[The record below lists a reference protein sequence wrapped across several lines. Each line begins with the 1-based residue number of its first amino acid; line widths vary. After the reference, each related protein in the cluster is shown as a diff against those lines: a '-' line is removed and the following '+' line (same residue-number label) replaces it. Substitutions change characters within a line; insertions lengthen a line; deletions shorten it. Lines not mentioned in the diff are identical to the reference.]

1 MKTSLRLLLLVACLT
16 SALANAQLAVY
27 KLSSASKKPEKNGVV
42 YSLPRTLVKVT
53 LTISETE
60 FIKGPYAEYAAD
72 LLGIQ
77 NPVMQAYKEY
87 DLVDAGFETLTEPD
101 PEQYYFI
108 EVDEKASKE
117 ERNLVFSFSNN
128 GIINSVNTSA
138 QLKERAGS
146 ITENQKLLTDER
158 LFELSNTPSIYRKV
172 DTIIRIVTVD
182 TATIKKRFFNTT
194 FEEKPSEMKAR
205 EAADMVSRI
214 RDSRFNLLTGYQET
228 NFSKE
233 SLEYMDKQLQALA
246 NEYLSLF
253 RGLKTERLL
262 TFTYYLVPE
271 VSRTAITVCRISKE
285 VGVVDQADA
294 KGRELVLQIKR
305 SENTGQLPAWVG
317 SSIDPKVPTIF
328 YRMPE
333 MASIAIK
340 FGNNTFDE
348 KYIPVSQFGK
358 VSQMPLNKSRLEF
371 YPETGSIKAVY
382 FE

>member
-1 MKTSLRLLLLVACLT
+1 MKTFIRLFLLFACLT
-16 SALANAQLAVY
+16 SMVANAQLAVY
-27 KLSSASKKPEKNGVV
+27 KLTTASKKPEKNGVM
-42 YSLPRTLVKVT
+42 YSLPRTLVKVSI
-53 LTISETE
+53 TISETE

-87 DLVDAGFETLTEPD
+87 ELVDAGFETLTEPD
-101 PEQYYFI
+101 PDQYYFI

-117 ERNLVFSFSNN
+117 DRNLVFSLSNN
-128 GIINSVNTSA
+128 GIIKSVNTSA
-138 QLKERAGS
+138 QLKERSGN
-146 ITENQKLLTDER
+146 ITENQKLIADDR
-158 LFELSNTPSIYRKV
+158 LFEFSNTPSIYRKV
-172 DTIIRIVTVD
+172 DTIVRIVTVD

-233 SLEYMDKQLQALA
+233 SLEYMDKQLQAMS

-253 RGLKTERLL
+253 RGMKTERLL
-262 TFTYYLVPE
+262 TFTYYLVPDA
-271 VSRTAITVCRISKE
+271 SRTSITVCRVSKE
-285 VGVVDQADA
+285 SGIVDQTDS
-294 KGRELVLQIKR
+294 KGRELVLNVKR
-305 SENTGQLPAWVG
+305 SENTSQLPAWV
-317 SSIDPKVPTIF
+317 SSSVDPKVPVIF

-333 MASIAIK
+333 MASLAIK
-340 FGNNTFDE
+340 YGNKTFDE
-348 KYIPVSQFGK
+348 KYLPVSQFGK
-358 VSQMPLNKSRLEF
+358 VTQLPLNKSRLEF